1 MKSDIQSL
9 RTELLSLFAGLKA
22 GKINPKVSKE
32 MNNAAGKV
40 IATAKVELEYEA
52 AKQRNSG
59 LVIPFLEGSK

>member
-1 MKSDIQSL
+1 M
-9 RTELLSLFAGLKA
+9 FAGLKA

-59 LVIPFLEGSK
+59 LIIPFLEGSK